1 MEETKELNS
10 IAPEKVML
18 KIHGKERE
26 IKFDFSAWAKLEK
39 EYGGIKNFAKMQ
51 KQISE
56 EPFNTVPHL
65 LFIGLKD
72 KSAYTD
78 SDGNKYP
85 EVTEEN
91 ILEEYGIG
99 DLKKIT
105 SIFSKALYGSLPEEM
120 KGDTKTRK
128 KMKPEA

>member
-1 MEETKELNS
+1 MEETKELGKV
-10 IAPEKVML
+10 APEKVTI

-26 IKFDFSAWAKLEK
+26 IKFDFYAWAKLEK
-39 EYGGIKNFAKMQ
+39 EYGGIKNFSKMQ

-56 EPFNTVPHL
+56 EPFETIPHL
-65 LFIGLKD
+65 LFIALKD
-72 KSAYTD
+72 KSAFTD
-78 SDGNKYP
+78 SEGNKYP

-91 ILEEYGIG
+91 ILSEYGLA

-105 SIFSKALYGSLPEEM
+105 SIFSRALYGSLPESM
-120 KGDTKTRK
+120 KEDVKTRK